1 MKQKSFLEIIH
12 MESGLQEEVAK
23 DGKKRRFWI
32 FRRRTWCWESDV
44 AKGFPKKR
52 DRIQSAVN
60 EAKKILGFT
69 EKEVIEIDSIDL
81 KKEEKGLLSYAA
93 KWKLPFYT
101 FSAEELGKV
110 KCVSSHSEFVR
121 KVTGVDN
128 VCERAAIL
136 AAGEDGRLLMPKQCM
151 NRVTIAV
158 AEKKVRIRI

>member
-1 MKQKSFLEIIH
+1 MKKLIFVIDCEVEMLKEI
-12 MESGLQEEVAK
+12 
-23 DGKKRRFWI
+23 
-32 FRRRTWCWESDV
+32 
-44 AKGFPKKR
+44 
-52 DRIQSAVN
+52 
-60 EAKKILGFT
+60 KKID
-69 EKEVIEIDSIDL
+69 KMSHNKKIKIDL
-81 KKEEKGLLSYAA
+81 KKEEAGLLSYAA

-101 FSAEELGKV
+101 CSAEELGKV
-110 KCVSSHSEFVR
+110 ICVSSHSGFVR

>member
-1 MKQKSFLEIIH
+1 
-12 MESGLQEEVAK
+12 MESGLQEEVVK
-23 DGKKRRFWI
+23 GGKKRRFWI

-44 AKGFPKKR
+44 AKGFPKKK
-52 DRIQSAVN
+52 SKAPVN

-81 KKEEKGLLSYAA
+81 KKEEEGLLSYAA

>member
-1 MKQKSFLEIIH
+1 MKQKSFSETIH

-23 DGKKRRFWI
+23 GGKKRRFWI

-44 AKGFPKKR
+44 CKGISEKE
-52 DRIQSAVN
+52 IQSAVN

-81 KKEEKGLLSYAA
+81 KKEEEGLLSYAA

-121 KVTGVDN
+121 EGHG
-128 VCERAAIL
+128 C
-136 AAGEDGRLLMPKQCM
+136 GQCL
-151 NRVTIAV
+151 
-158 AEKKVRIRI
+158 

>member
-1 MKQKSFLEIIH
+1 MKQKSFSETIH

-23 DGKKRRFWI
+23 GGEEETILDLSPKNLVLGIGCR
-32 FRRRTWCWESDV
+32 
-44 AKGFPKKR
+44 KGISEEE
-52 DRIQSAVN
+52 IQSAVN

-81 KKEEKGLLSYAA
+81 KKEEEGLLSYAA

-151 NRVTIAV
+151 TG
-158 AEKKVRIRI
+158 

>member
-1 MKQKSFLEIIH
+1 MLGI
-12 MESGLQEEVAK
+12 GC
-23 DGKKRRFWI
+23 R
-32 FRRRTWCWESDV
+32 
-44 AKGFPKKR
+44 KGISEKE
-52 DRIQSAVN
+52 IQSAVN

-81 KKEEKGLLSYAA
+81 KKEEEGLLSYAA

-128 VCERAAIL
+128 VCERA
-136 AAGEDGRLLMPKQCM
+136 DGRLLMPKQCM